1 VFSVVLLLASLLED
15 MQVCRL
21 LLFWFRRGYDQCLSA
36 SAEQFIL
43 RKIIYM
49 NDTAVV
55 DFVANEHL
63 YPAAFS
69 RPSIL

>member
-1 VFSVVLLLASLLED
+1 
-15 MQVCRL
+15 MMTN
-21 LLFWFRRGYDQCLSA
+21 A
-36 SAEQFIL
+36 SADQFIL

-49 NDTAVV
+49 NYTAVV